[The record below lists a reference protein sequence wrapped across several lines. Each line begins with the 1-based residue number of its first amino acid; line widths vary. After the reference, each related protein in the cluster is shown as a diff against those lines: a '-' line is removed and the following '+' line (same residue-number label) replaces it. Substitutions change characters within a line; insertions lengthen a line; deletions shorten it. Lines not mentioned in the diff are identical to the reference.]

1 VRLLLSSTFARTAK
15 KTIKKDPS
23 IAPKL
28 KSTLKLLESDH
39 FHPRLRTHK
48 LKGALEGSMACSV
61 DRDLRVIFEIVE
73 QVGEQMILLQTLG
86 THDEV
91 Y

>member
-1 VRLLLSSTFARTAK
+1 ME
-15 KTIKKDPS
+15 
-23 IAPKL
+23 
-28 KSTLKLLESDH
+28 LLEVDL

-48 LKGALEGSMACSV
+48 LKGSLEGSMACSV
-61 DRDLRVIFEIVE
+61 GYDLRIIFEIVSSD
-73 QVGEQMILLQTLG
+73 GETKILLHTIG